1 MTYCTLYK
9 MILKL
14 KEATEQYSRYLLCT
28 CSKKQ
33 PNSSSSSSLLLSC
46 SCHRNH
52 YHPFTHPHLI
62 LSYALVVTQECNF
75 FFVMYELNLK
85 QIVSTMQ
92 STTVKWLVSYIL
104 WLNSSNSLHS
114 SHQLLN
120 VCILGYFHTN
130 LWSSYGENFTF
141 KFLHV
146 CTFNIHARLIIMGS

>member
-1 MTYCTLYK
+1 MYK
-9 MILKL
+9 MILKRQQSNTQDISYVHVHVA
-14 KEATEQYSRYLLCT
+14 KNNQTHHHHHYC
-28 CSKKQ
+28 CSVVVIIIIII
-33 PNSSSSSSLLLSC
+33 PLHTHTWFFPMLG
-46 SCHRNH
+46 CH
-52 YHPFTHPHLI
+52 PGM
-62 LSYALVVTQECNF
+62 QF

-92 STTVKWLVSYIL
+92 SMTVKWLVSYIL

-146 CTFNIHARLIIMGS
+146 CTFYIHARLIIIGS